1 MAAAAQAPRPSRPRW
16 PAWVYAALAA
26 LFLVPF
32 WAVPGYLPSTDGP
45 SHVYN
50 AWLLGQL
57 AGPAPV
63 PLLRQYYYLNP
74 QPVPNSLT
82 HVALLTLMW
91 ALPPAA
97 AEKVLLSLYV
107 LLAAGA
113 LWYFAGAIDGERAW
127 LALLGL
133 PFTWNVLLGLGFYNY
148 CFSVP
153 LFLLALGWWWRH
165 RDRPGLAFA
174 IVLDALLVL
183 CYFAHILG
191 AVLAFAGI
199 GVLWLASWRRER
211 WRGHLAHL
219 AILAPVAVLP
229 FWFTVLRHGG
239 HTRPSHET
247 WPALWSQLA
256 HLGPQWQFTE
266 EGGWTGPILASVFAA
281 WMVFTLLREGVAR
294 WREAPPRRWR
304 WLREEDGF
312 LAFSLLVVAFYF
324 VAPEGAAGGSL
335 LKLRLALLPVLV
347 LLPWLSARV
356 GRWGRA
362 AAVLAASVLAVR
374 LVTYAVPCYRAGSR
388 DVEAFVRGLDAV
400 PPGSVVVPLMFD
412 RRTTRCMRAGSV
424 DHATGYAALAKGLI
438 DWGNYE
444 AHTDYFPVRFRA
456 AAVGPAFLNIEGDPA
471 NVPVR
476 RLMSRVDYIYCWRMP
491 ADAKVA
497 GRLERQCKLVAAGDQ
512 WRLYSAELPAEGD
525 DGGGGPGAAAS
536 AAVKAPP

>member
-1 MAAAAQAPRPSRPRW
+1 MPSGRPRW

-50 AWLLGQL
+50 SWVLGQL
-57 AGPAPV
+57 AGPAPA
-63 PLLRQYYYLNP
+63 PLLGQYYYLNP

-82 HVALLTLMW
+82 HVALLALMW
-91 ALPPAA
+91 GLPPAA

-113 LWYFAGAIDGERAW
+113 LWYFAGTIAAARAW

-133 PFTWNVLLGLGFYNY
+133 PFVWNMLLGLGFYNY

-153 LFLLALGWWWRH
+153 LFLLVLGWWWRH
-165 RDRPGLAFA
+165 RGRPGMAFA
-174 IVLDALLVL
+174 AVLDTLLVL

-191 AVLAFAGI
+191 AVLALAGI
-199 GVLWLASWRRER
+199 GVLWLASWRPER
-211 WRGHLAHL
+211 WRGHLVHL
-219 AILAPVAVLP
+219 AILVPGAMLP
-229 FWFTVLRHGG
+229 FWFTVLRHSA
-239 HTRPSHET
+239 HARPSRET
-247 WPALWSQLA
+247 WSVLWGELA
-256 HLGPQWQFTE
+256 HLRPQWQFVE
-266 EGGWTGPILASVFAA
+266 EGGWTGAILAKAFAA
-281 WMVFTLLREGVAR
+281 WLVFTLLREGVAR

-312 LAFSLLVVAFYF
+312 LAFALLLVAVYF
-324 VAPEGAAGGSL
+324 LSPEGAAGGSL
-335 LKLRLALLPVLV
+335 LKPRLALVPFLV
-347 LLPWLSARV
+347 LLPWLSADV

-362 AAVLAASVLAVR
+362 VAVLAAAVLAVR

-400 PPGSVVVPLMFD
+400 PPGSVVAPLIFD
-412 RRTTRCMRAGSV
+412 RRTTRCMRTGSV

-438 DWGNYE
+438 DFDNYE

-456 AAVGPAFLNIEGDPA
+456 SAVGPASLSIETDPA

-491 ADAKVA
+491 PDAPVA

-512 WRLYSAELPAEGD
+512 WRLYSADLPDEGG

-536 AAVKAPP
+536 AAGKAPP

>member
-1 MAAAAQAPRPSRPRW
+1 MAAAPAPPGRPRW
-16 PAWVYAALAA
+16 PSWVYAALAA

-32 WAVPGYLPSTDGP
+32 WAAPGYLPSTDGP

-57 AGPAPV
+57 AGPAPA

-82 HVALLTLMW
+82 HVALLALMW

-97 AEKVLLSLYV
+97 AEKALLSLYV

-113 LWYFAGAIDGERAW
+113 LWYLAGAIDGERAW

-133 PFTWNVLLGLGFYNY
+133 PLVWNVLLGFGFYNY

-153 LFLLALGWWWRH
+153 LALLALGWWWRH
-165 RDRPGLAFA
+165 RGRPGLAFA
-174 IVLDALLVL
+174 AVLDALLVL

-191 AVLAFAGI
+191 VVLALAGI
-199 GVLWLASWRRER
+199 GVLWLTSWRRER

-219 AILAPVAVLP
+219 AILAPAAVLP

-239 HTRPSHET
+239 ATPPSHET
-247 WPALWSQLA
+247 WSSLWSGLA
-256 HLGPQWQFTE
+256 HLRPQWQFTDE
-266 EGGWTGPILASVFAA
+266 RGWTGTILARVFAG
-281 WMVFTLLREGVAR
+281 WLVFTLMREGAAR
-294 WREAPPRRWR
+294 WRETPPPPQRRR

-312 LAFSLLVVAFYF
+312 PVIALLVVAFYF
-324 VAPEGAAGGSL
+324 ISPEGAAGGSL
-335 LKLRLALLPVLV
+335 LKPRLALLPFLV
-347 LLPWLSARV
+347 LLPWLSSRV

-362 AAVLAASVLAVR
+362 VAVLALAALAVR

-400 PPGSVVVPLMFD
+400 PPGTVVVPLIFD
-412 RRTTRCMRAGSV
+412 RRTTACMRTSSV
-424 DHATGYAALAKGLI
+424 DHAIGYAAVAKGLI
-438 DWGNYE
+438 DWDNYE
-444 AHTDYFPVRFRA
+444 AETDYFPVRFRTF
-456 AAVGPAFLNIEGDPA
+456 AVRPPALDLEGDPTHL
-471 NVPVR
+471 PVR

-491 ADAKVA
+491 PGAPVA
-497 GRLERQCKLVAAGDQ
+497 GRLARQCKLVATGDQ
-512 WRLYSAELPAEGD
+512 WRLYSAELP
-525 DGGGGPGAAAS
+525 
-536 AAVKAPP
+536 

>member
-1 MAAAAQAPRPSRPRW
+1 
-16 PAWVYAALAA
+16 VYAALAA

-50 AWLLGQL
+50 AWVLGQL
-57 AGPAPV
+57 AGPAPP

-74 QPVPNSLT
+74 EPVPNSLT
-82 HVALLTLMW
+82 HVALLALMW

-97 AEKVLLSLYV
+97 AEKTLLSLYV

-113 LWYFAGAIDGERAW
+113 LWYLAGAIDGERAW

-133 PFTWNVLLGLGFYNY
+133 PFVWNVLLGLGFYNY
-148 CFSVP
+148 CFSIP

-165 RDRPGLAFA
+165 RGRPGLAFA
-174 IVLDALLVL
+174 AVLDALLVL

-191 AVLAFAGI
+191 AVLALAGI

-219 AILAPVAVLP
+219 AILVPAAALP

-239 HTRPSHET
+239 RTRPSHDT
-247 WPALWSQLA
+247 WSDLWDKLS
-256 HLGPQWQFTE
+256 HLQPQCQFVE
-266 EGGWTGPILASVFAA
+266 EGGRTGAILAKLFAA
-281 WMVFTLLREGVAR
+281 WVVFTLLREGAAR
-294 WREAPPRRWR
+294 WREGPPRRRWR

-312 LAFSLLVVAFYF
+312 LAIALLVVAFYF
-324 VAPEGAAGGSL
+324 AGPEGAAGGAL
-335 LKLRLALLPVLV
+335 LKPRLALVPFLV
-347 LLPWLSARV
+347 VLPWLTASV

-362 AAVLAASVLAVR
+362 AAVLALAALAVR
-374 LVTYAVPCYRAGSR
+374 LVTFAVPCYRAGSR

-400 PPGSVVVPLMFD
+400 PPGSVVAPLIFD
-412 RRTTRCMRAGSV
+412 RRTTPCMRTGSV
-424 DHATGYAALAKGLI
+424 DHATGYAAVAKGLI
-438 DWGNYE
+438 DWDNYE
-444 AHTDYFPVRFRA
+444 AETDYFPLRFHDFALR
-456 AAVGPAFLNIEGDPA
+456 PADLDVEGDPA
-471 NVPVR
+471 HLPVR

-491 ADAKVA
+491 PGAPIA

-512 WRLYSAELPAEGD
+512 WRLYSAELPEEGGG
-525 DGGGGPGAAAS
+525 GGGGPATARSDAG
-536 AAVKAPP
+536 KAPP